1 MGRHRKRRVEVAL
14 AVDVAVHDHQH
25 VATLGDHTRHGKP
38 QRRGRRLHSPTMADT
53 ANLTDTTAI
62 VTGGASGM
70 GEATARRLAA
80 AGATVVILDR
90 DPTKGEKVATDLGG
104 RFVQADVTS
113 EDDVSA
119 AVAAAAA
126 LAPLRTCIHCAGIGW
141 AERTINRDGGPHN
154 LESFRQ
160 IININ
165 LIGTFNVLRLAAS
178 AMSANEPGADG
189 ERGVIVNT
197 ASIAAYDGQI
207 GQAAYAASKGGV
219 VALTLTAA
227 RDLSAGGIRVC
238 TIAPGLIDTPL
249 LGGLP
254 QPQRE
259 ALAQSVLFP
268 KRLGV
273 ADDFASLAMEIVR
286 NNYLNG
292 EVIRMD
298 AGIRMPPK

>member
-1 MGRHRKRRVEVAL
+1 
-14 AVDVAVHDHQH
+14 
-25 VATLGDHTRHGKP
+25 
-38 QRRGRRLHSPTMADT
+38 
-53 ANLTDTTAI
+53 
-62 VTGGASGM
+62 M

-80 AGATVVILDR
+80 AGATVVVLDR
-90 DPTKGEKVATDLGG
+90 DQGNGEQVAAEIEG
-104 RFVQADVTS
+104 RFAPADVTS
-113 EDDVSA
+113 EDDVA
-119 AVAAAAA
+119 AGVATATA

-141 AERTINRDGGPHN
+141 AERTLNRGGDPHSLDTFRKV
-154 LESFRQ
+154 LE
-160 IININ
+160 IN
-165 LIGTFNVLRLAAS
+165 LVGTFNVLRLAAS
-178 AMSANEPGADG
+178 GMSANAPDDQG

-207 GQAAYAASKGGV
+207 GQAAYSASKGGV

-227 RDLSAGGIRVC
+227 RDLAAVGIRVC

-254 QPQRE
+254 AEARD

-273 ADDFASLAMEIVR
+273 PDDFASLAMEIVR
-286 NNYLNG
+286 NGYLNG